1 MCRAPTTKCYE
12 KIRKLTYRSLIQS
25 KGNIVP
31 NQHETTITNHLV
43 NILRNMRHAWE
54 VETAVHAFI
63 KGNSELDALVI
74 ERGREPVGIEAKFA
88 TTTNAK
94 NLIEQ
99 AETRLVLELET
110 EYHVVGKTLNNVMAI
125 LYPDRFKAMAG
136 ADINPQLRK
145 ADDLQYKLVNT
156 VGDTVAH
163 FPTNGW
169 ATGTVGDIANALH
182 IGAMPNSQLEDAAAK
197 MEKSVNKAAYL
208 LEDAIVEHPAIG
220 KKIETILHQEV
231 FSKDEPS
238 KSRLPNIQTL
248 RMAALIITDAFVFQS
263 SLAGKAEMESVRS
276 LRQLLPTIDYA
287 DVIKDWNTIL
297 KVNYR
302 PIFGDARN
310 LVEALATDDR
320 LVEPILTLL
329 CKAAKDLVD
338 TGIAQI
344 HELAGIV
351 FQKLITDRKYVKAN
365 YTLPES
371 AVLLSTLV
379 MPELPNGKLPKVA
392 DFACGTGAL
401 LNGVYQRILS
411 LYEQSGGN
419 GKDIHQQMLEENI
432 AGVDV
437 MPNATHLTA
446 ATLASTHSGIKIG
459 GTQIVTAPYGVMDDG
474 SYATGSLEL
483 LDDIKL
489 FDTEAEQIGGED
501 NTVVKLQQTFPHGD
515 IDIVIQNPPFTR
527 PGSDSNTDIPKST
540 FQGSGRPGEDQKLMQ
555 AALKSKNTRVT
566 DGKSGFVSAFVDL
579 ADKKLKTGGTMGF
592 ILPLTVLRSPT
603 TEKLRNVWSTEYHN
617 VVVIT
622 MAQAKAQGSAF
633 SADTGM
639 AECIVVATK
648 GVDKNTGRGKF
659 VCLNQRPQSVIEAI
673 EIANRINRSNNTRK
687 LEDGPNGGAPINI
700 GSTTVGQMLDCPMNS
715 NVAWIA
721 TRARSMALLQTAH
734 RIRDGKLHLPMSREC
749 VPLHICQVQDIA
761 RVGSADSYRKKDG
774 PFIMVEG
781 CKPNTD
787 GYHALWKVNAPLQRS
802 MIAEPDYT
810 AIPRED
816 ENAMVN
822 RVLDCFSKTHY
833 HINLTFGANSII
845 SSFTEKPSIGIRSMI
860 NVLLNDPCHEIVWTL
875 WCNSTFGL
883 LCHWLHCGKQQM
895 GRGTLRQQ
903 TLETLPTLDVRK
915 LSEKQLAKAN
925 MLFER
930 LKYKRMLPVNECDH
944 DPVRQELD
952 AELLTRILDIKNLD
966 VLTAMQTLREM
977 LCAEPSIHGGKKS
990 KCDLDAELAKLK
1002 LKGIAFP
1009 SWYLD

>member
-1 MCRAPTTKCYE
+1 M
-12 KIRKLTYRSLIQS
+12 
-25 KGNIVP
+25 P

-43 NILRNMRHAWE
+43 NILRNMRHAWK

-88 TTTNAK
+88 TATNAK
-94 NLIEQ
+94 NLIAQ

-125 LYPDRFKAMAG
+125 LYPDRFKTMAG

-145 ADDLQYKLVNT
+145 SDDLQYKLVNT
-156 VGDTVAH
+156 IGNTVAH

-169 ATGTVGDIANALH
+169 ATGTVGDIANALRV
-182 IGAMPNSQLEDAAAK
+182 GAMPNSQLEDAAAK

-302 PIFGDARN
+302 PIFGDACN

-419 GKDIHQQMLEENI
+419 GKDIHQKMLEANI
-432 AGVDV
+432 AGADV

-446 ATLASTHSGIKIG
+446 AALASRYADTKLG
-459 GTQIVTAPYGVMDDG
+459 GTRILTAPYGKLDNGD
-474 SYATGSLEL
+474 YAVGSLEL

-489 FDTEAEQIGGED
+489 FDTEAEQIGGEENRIVD
-501 NTVVKLQQTFPHGD
+501 LQRAFPYEKFD
-515 IDIVIQNPPFTR
+515 VVIQNPPFTK
-527 PGSDSNTDIPKST
+527 PGADPAGIDSSKSP
-540 FQGSGRPGEDQKLMQ
+540 FQGSDRPQEYTKIMQ
-555 AALKSKNTRVT
+555 AILNKKVT
-566 DGKSGFVSAFVDL
+566 QVADGQAGLSSYFIEL
-579 ADKKLKTGGTMGF
+579 ADRMLKPNGKMGF
-592 ILPLTVLRSPT
+592 ILPVTVLASPT
-603 TEKLRNVWSTEYHN
+603 SQKIRDMWASEYHDI
-617 VVVIT
+617 VVIT
-622 MAQAKAQGSAF
+622 IAEAKGIDCAF
-633 SADTGM
+633 SADTDM
-639 AECIVVATK
+639 AECIIVATK
-648 GVDKNTGRGKF
+648 GTGNNTGRGKF
-659 VCLNQRPQSVIEAI
+659 VCLNQRPQSQLEAFEVTNQI
-673 EIANRINRSNNTRK
+673 ICSNGTYQ
-687 LEDGPNGGAPINI
+687 LEDAPSGGDSIK
-700 GSTTVGQMLDCPMNS
+700 VGDELLGYMLDCPLPHGEG
-715 NVAWIA
+715 WIA
-721 TRARSMALLQTAH
+721 TRVKSMALLQSAQ
-734 RIRDGKLHLPMSREC
+734 RLKKGRLELPMQGLQEKI
-749 VPLHICQVQDIA
+749 VKIPICRVGDIA
-761 RVGSADSYRKKDG
+761 TLGLAEVRGVFRKEDKYQPDQDG
-774 PFIMVEG
+774 FP
-781 CKPNTD
+781 C
-787 GYHALWKVNAPLQRS
+787 LWNAQSEVQRS
-802 MIAEPDYT
+802 MLVLPDSR
-810 AIPRED
+810 AIPLPKAEI
-816 ENAMVN
+816 AVQK
-822 RVLDCFSKTHY
+822 RVDRNTRTHY
-833 HINLTFGANSII
+833 NMVPRFTACSII
-845 SSFTEKPSIGIRSMI
+845 ALFTEKPAIGPTLIT
-860 NVLLNDPCHEIVWTL
+860 NVAFENPRYEIPWTL
-875 WCNSTFGL
+875 WCNSTLGL
-883 LCHWLHCGKQQM
+883 FCHWLHSGKQTA
-895 GRGTLRQQ
+895 GRGKLRLTTLSS
-903 TLETLPTLDVRK
+903 LPTLDVRE
-915 LSEKQLAKAN
+915 LSDEALAKAEL
-925 MLFER
+925 LFER
-930 LKYKRMLPVNECDH
+930 LKYKRMLPFNECTN
-944 DPVRQELD
+944 DPVREKLD
-952 AELLTRILDIKNLD
+952 RCLLTEVLRITSDN
-966 VLTAMQTLREM
+966 VLESMQTLREM
-977 LCAEPSIHGGKKS
+977 LCAEPSIHGGKQS
-990 KCDLDAELAKLK
+990 KCDLDAELVKMKLK
-1002 LKGIAFP
+1002 RIAFP